1 MKFTYSW
8 LSDHLDTKLD
18 ASSIGEMLTNI
29 GLELENLTDYSKTH
43 GDFVVAS
50 IVEFKKHP
58 NADRL
63 NLCTVNDG
71 SKTYQ
76 VVCGA
81 HNVKK
86 DFYVSNVDG
95 ACSSMFDFSKE
106 VKNITI
112 TIPNYRQSI

>member
-71 SKTYQ
+71 FKTYQ

-86 DFYVSNVDG
+86 DLKGIF
-95 ACSSMFDFSKE
+95 C
-106 VKNITI
+106 
-112 TIPNYRQSI
+112 